1 MKLQLK
7 AEGSFEKALLE
18 FLESVQNDVLEKK
31 INTGNKTL
39 GGCANF
45 ILSEMRKRQ
54 KKGVAVATDEE
65 VYGLAIHFFEEDSIK
80 EGKNQVIA
88 DVKKT
93 EVNKVEVKKEKPK
106 VAAEPKKEE
115 QLKGQMTIFDFV

>member
-7 AEGSFEKALLE
+7 ANGSFEEALLT
-18 FLESVQNDVLEKK
+18 FLETVKNDILEKK
-31 INTGNKTL
+31 INAGEKTL

-45 ILSEMRKRQ
+45 IESEMRK
-54 KKGVAVATDEE
+54 KAKHGVAVATDEE

-88 DVKKT
+88 DVKK
-93 EVNKVEVKKEKPK
+93 VEVKKEKPK
-106 VAAEPKKEE
+106 MAAEPKKEE
-115 QLKGQMTIFDFV
+115 QLEGQMSLFSLLGSEA